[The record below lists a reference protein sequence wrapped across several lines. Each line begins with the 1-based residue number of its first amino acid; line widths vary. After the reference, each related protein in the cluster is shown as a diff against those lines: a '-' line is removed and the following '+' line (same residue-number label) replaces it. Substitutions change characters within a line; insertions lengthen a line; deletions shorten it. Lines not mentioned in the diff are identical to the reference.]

1 MSIDTQDDLAKIRRA
16 RDESTEEPEDAPDI
30 LTCPIEGCSRTIIDD
45 PGALRNHVTQESD
58 EAHRHRTLDDDLEV
72 VVQWEAMDWGWGPPE

>member
-1 MSIDTQDDLAKIRRA
+1 MSIDAQDDLAKIRRA
-16 RDESTEEPEDAPDI
+16 RDGLTEEPDDAPEI

-58 EAHRHRTLDDDLEV
+58 EEHRHRTLDEDLEV
-72 VVQWEAMDWGWGPPE
+72 VDLWDEMDWGPGVPK